1 MTDNAPRTPDAVH
14 TRNAHVQPDCG
25 QCNWCD
31 AKFGRRRG
39 GKPQKFCSRL
49 CKARF
54 ESARIAYVDRGLA
67 EHTIGTKDL
76 QSALAWRERQNGAS

>member
-1 MTDNAPRTPDAVH
+1 MTVDAPQVSASTN
-14 TRNAHVQPDCG
+14 TRNTHVQADCG
-25 QCNWCD
+25 QCRWCD

-49 CKARF
+49 CKTRF